1 MRRELT
7 LGKMLLVLGAFLII
21 AFVAFGP
28 ECDDT
33 NADSPICGETIC
45 VPLND

>member
-1 MRRELT
+1 MRRNLT
-7 LGKMLLVLGAFLII
+7 LGKMLLALTAGLLLTFII
-21 AFVAFGP
+21 FGP

-45 VPLND
+45 IPLND